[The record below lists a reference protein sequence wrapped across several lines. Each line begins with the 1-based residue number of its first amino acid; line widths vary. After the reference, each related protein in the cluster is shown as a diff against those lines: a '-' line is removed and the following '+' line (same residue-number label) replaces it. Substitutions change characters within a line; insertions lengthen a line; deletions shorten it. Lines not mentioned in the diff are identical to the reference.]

1 MCTAPTPVLIG
12 GMRSLTS
19 GGRVVCVV
27 LLAAAVGCPA
37 ARAAAPYP
45 SIPLPLGGTPTML
58 RADDV
63 ASVGN
68 VGAVWAGRS
77 GALLQLAPTPS

>member
-1 MCTAPTPVLIG
+1 M
-12 GMRSLTS
+12 
-19 GGRVVCVV
+19 CVV